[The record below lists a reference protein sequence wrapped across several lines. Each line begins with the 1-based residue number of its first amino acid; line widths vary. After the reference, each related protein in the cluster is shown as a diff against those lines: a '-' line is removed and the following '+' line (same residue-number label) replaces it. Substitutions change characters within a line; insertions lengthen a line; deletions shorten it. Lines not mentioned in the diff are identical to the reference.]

1 MKHIINLAGIG
12 ILVCLATAQVSA
24 KPASKVV
31 SKDVSCQFK
40 SEFDDTIPAD
50 VSYIKLGAQ
59 PFKKFI
65 VNPDYFSSRIEDCQ
79 LHGGRYY
86 VLSVSQSHP
95 ARTLAQ
101 SLIEVTQFD
110 LTGKKLSQ
118 KIYNKAW
125 TCELKQGFIA
135 KNQRLL
141 IDTQCAEKSNFDE
154 YGDMIDPQQNKSY
167 QIEVK

>member
-1 MKHIINLAGIG
+1 MLSHLKNLLSIQIIF
-12 ILVCLATAQVSA
+12 QV
-24 KPASKVV
+24 
-31 SKDVSCQFK
+31 
-40 SEFDDTIPAD
+40 
-50 VSYIKLGAQ
+50 
-59 PFKKFI
+59 
-65 VNPDYFSSRIEDCQ
+65 RIEDCQ

-118 KIYNKAW
+118 KNYNKAW
-125 TCELKQGFIA
+125 TCELKQG
-135 KNQRLL
+135 LL

-154 YGDMIDPQQNKSY
+154 YGDMIDPHQNKSY

>member
-1 MKHIINLAGIG
+1 MNHKINLAGIG
-12 ILVCLATAQVSA
+12 MLVCLATVQVSA
-24 KPASKVV
+24 KPANNVV
-31 SKDVSCQFK
+31 RKDVSCQFK

-65 VNPDYFSSRIEDCQ
+65 VDPDYFSSRIEDCQ

-101 SLIEVTQFD
+101 SLIGVTQFD

-118 KIYNKAW
+118 KFYNKAW
-125 TCELKQGFIA
+125 TCELKQGFIV

-154 YGDMIDPQQNKSY
+154 YGDMIDPKQKKSY

>member
-1 MKHIINLAGIG
+1 MIYLITATPGSGKTLWAVNEIFKRVNEADPWNIFSNIDGLR
-12 ILVCLATAQVSA
+12 LDTAQ
-24 KPASKVV
+24 PL
-31 SKDVSCQFK
+31 KD
-40 SEFDDTIPAD
+40 
-50 VSYIKLGAQ
+50 
-59 PFKKFI
+59 KFE
-65 VNPDYFSSRIEDCQ
+65 DY
-79 LHGGRYY
+79 
-86 VLSVSQSHP
+86 P

-118 KIYNKAW
+118 KFYNKAW
-125 TCELKQGFIA
+125 TCELKQGFIV

>member
-65 VNPDYFSSRIEDCQ
+65 VDPDYFSSRIEDCQ

-118 KIYNKAW
+118 KFYNKAW
-125 TCELKQGFIA
+125 
-135 KNQRLL
+135 
-141 IDTQCAEKSNFDE
+141 
-154 YGDMIDPQQNKSY
+154 
-167 QIEVK
+167 

>member
-1 MKHIINLAGIG
+1 MNHKINLAGIG

-24 KPASKVV
+24 KPANNVV
-31 SKDVSCQFK
+31 IKNVSCQFK
-40 SEFDDTIPAD
+40 SKFDDTIPAD

-65 VNPDYFSSRIEDCQ
+65 VDPDYFSSRVEDCQ

-118 KIYNKAW
+118 KFYNKAW
-125 TCELKQGFIA
+125 TCELKQGFIV
-135 KNQRLL
+135 KNQRLGFNNPL
-141 IDTQCAEKSNFDE
+141 HTF
-154 YGDMIDPQQNKSY
+154 
-167 QIEVK
+167 

>member
-1 MKHIINLAGIG
+1 MNHKINLAGIG

-24 KPASKVV
+24 KPANNVV

-40 SEFDDTIPAD
+40 SKFDDTIPAD

-65 VNPDYFSSRIEDCQ
+65 VDPDYFSSRIEDCQ

-135 KNQRLL
+135 KKSTL
-141 IDTQCAEKSNFDE
+141 IDRYPMCRK
-154 YGDMIDPQQNKSY
+154 IKL
-167 QIEVK
+167 